1 MTRVRRT
8 FTGGVL
14 FAALLVTSAAAAQAI
29 PPPRIPPLPQ
39 RSYDLSF
46 GGTWT
51 LPASVGETSLEYIDS
66 GGNVF
71 TVFDAKNRFGHGFGF
86 DVNLGFRLARK
97 LFAEAAG
104 AWTHVPLEVQITND
118 VEAGEDVTV
127 SESASRFAVGG
138 ALRVHL
144 SEGRTEWFVRGGA
157 SWMREVAAGSAL
169 TADGT
174 LIDAGVGFIR
184 ALTRRPGG
192 MLKVGLRVEGRL
204 SFRSG
209 GLTLGEEK
217 LRIGPVIAG
226 ALTVGFR

>member
-1 MTRVRRT
+1 MTGLRRT

-14 FAALLVTSAAAAQAI
+14 IAALLIATPAAAQAI
-29 PPPRIPPLPQ
+29 PPSAQ
-39 RSYDLSF
+39 RSSDLSF

-51 LPASVGETSLEYIDS
+51 LPVSVGELSLDYLDGNGNEY
-66 GGNVF
+66 
-71 TVFDAKNRFGHGFGF
+71 TVFDAKNRFGQGVGL
-86 DVNLGFRLARK
+86 DVNLGFRLARR
-97 LFAEAAG
+97 LFAEATG
-104 AWTHVPLEVQITND
+104 AWTHVPLESQITND

-127 SESASRFAVGG
+127 SESASRFSVGG
-138 ALRVHL
+138 ALRMHL
-144 SEGRTEWFVRGGA
+144 SEGRTEWFLRGGA

-174 LIDAGVGFIR
+174 LVDAGAGFIR

-192 MLKVGLRVEGRL
+192 MLRVGVRVEGRL

-217 LRIGPVIAG
+217 LRIGPVFAG
-226 ALTVGFR
+226 GLTVGFR

>member
-1 MTRVRRT
+1 MPRRA
-8 FTGGVL
+8 FTGLAFIV
-14 FAALLVTSAAAAQAI
+14 ALVVAGDAAAQAI
-29 PPPRIPPLPQ
+29 PPPAQ
-39 RSYDLSF
+39 RSADLSF

-51 LPASVGETSLEYIDS
+51 LPVAVGETSLEYLDNN
-66 GGNVF
+66 GNVF
-71 TVFDAKNRFGHGFGF
+71 TVFDAKNRFGQGFGL
-86 DVNLGFRLARK
+86 DVNLGFKLARR
-97 LFAEAAG
+97 LFAEGGG
-104 AWTHVPLEVQITND
+104 AWTHVPLEAQITND

-174 LIDAGVGFIR
+174 LMDAGVGVIH
-184 ALTRRPGG
+184 ALTRRPNG
-192 MLKVGLRVEGRL
+192 LLRVGLRLEGRL

-217 LRIGPVIAG
+217 MHIGPVIAG
-226 ALTVGFR
+226 ALTMGFR

>member
-1 MTRVRRT
+1 MTVRR
-8 FTGGVL
+8 VL
-14 FAALLVTSAAAAQAI
+14 TIGLFMAALAVAGEAAAQTASQKV
-29 PPPRIPPLPQ
+29 PPASQ

-51 LPASVGETSLEYIDS
+51 MPSGVGETSLEYLDS
-66 GGNVF
+66 GGSEF
-71 TVFDAKNRFGHGFGF
+71 TVFNATNRFGNGFGL
-86 DVNLGFRLARK
+86 DTNLGFRLARK
-97 LFAEAAG
+97 IFGEAVG
-104 AWTHVPLEVQITND
+104 AWTHVPLEAKITND

-127 SESASRFAVGG
+127 SESASRFSLGG
-138 ALRVHL
+138 AIRLHL
-144 SEGRTEWFVRGGA
+144 SEGATEWFVRGGA

-184 ALTRRPGG
+184 ALSRTPGG

-217 LRIGPVIAG
+217 LRVGPVVAG
-226 ALTVGFR
+226 ALTLGFR

>member
-1 MTRVRRT
+1 MPRRA
-8 FTGGVL
+8 FTGLAFIV
-14 FAALLVTSAAAAQAI
+14 ALVVAGDAAAQAI
-29 PPPRIPPLPQ
+29 PPPAQ
-39 RSYDLSF
+39 RSADLSF

-51 LPASVGETSLEYIDS
+51 LPASVGETSLDYLD
-66 GGNVF
+66 GNGDVY
-71 TVFDAKNRFGHGFGF
+71 TVFDAKNRFGHGFGL

-138 ALRVHL
+138 AVRVPL
-144 SEGRTEWFVRGGA
+144 SEGKTEWFVRGGA